1 MAIAPAPIAHPH
13 RASPI
18 AQMETNAQGHHDHN
32 RRRAR
37 VQNVRTP
44 FGSRLRVSACGRRYP
59 GRCFG
64 RRHTGGWLVGR
75 GPTAGLAVWV
85 VVMVTYGKRAAPAP
99 AGAGNA
105 QLLARMAPMNP
116 VEICECWRGWAAPR
130 EFERQ
135 TSSCYRHLVPCLL
148 YEWQLRLSGGLLGNK
163 CPITR
168 REASGLPIV
177 TRKAGESSVKWSICT
192 ETSAGL

>member
-1 MAIAPAPIAHPH
+1 
-13 RASPI
+13 
-18 AQMETNAQGHHDHN
+18 METNAQGHHDHN

-44 FGSRLRVSACGRRYP
+44 FGSRRRVSACGRRYP

-105 QLLARMAPMNP
+105 QLPARMAPMNP
-116 VEICECWRGWAAPR
+116 ARFVSVSAVGGSAGGSSGRHRAAIGTWYRACSMNGSFACQAICLA
-130 EFERQ
+130 
-135 TSSCYRHLVPCLL
+135 TSVPSPDGRRLASRSSPARLVH
-148 YEWQLRLSGGLLGNK
+148 
-163 CPITR
+163 
-168 REASGLPIV
+168 
-177 TRKAGESSVKWSICT
+177 CT
-192 ETSAGL
+192 ETSAGLRMKSESLT